1 MWIIII
7 HPNWEIPEK
16 IITIRGLDIDI
27 IIIEPVN
34 KLIYLIVSLVITTM
48 DKTRRGAIFCQLM
61 IRYKPKELREERTL
75 GSQKWRGAAPSF
87 IIIPKIIKTIR
98 VLLVIIALLRMV
110 IDPTLC
116 TIKYI
121 IACFLLVSSFI
132 TLGTNLIKLNSRPSQ
147 IRGQELKEI
156 TAKAPRRIPSIICFN
171 ENKAGYL

>member
-1 MWIIII
+1 M
-7 HPNWEIPEK
+7 PEK

-27 IIIEPVN
+27 IIIEPDN
-34 KLIYLIVSLVITTM
+34 KLIYLIVSLVSTTM

-75 GSQKWRGAAPSF
+75 GSQKWSGAAPSF

-98 VLLVIIALLRMV
+98 EALLLVIIALLRMV